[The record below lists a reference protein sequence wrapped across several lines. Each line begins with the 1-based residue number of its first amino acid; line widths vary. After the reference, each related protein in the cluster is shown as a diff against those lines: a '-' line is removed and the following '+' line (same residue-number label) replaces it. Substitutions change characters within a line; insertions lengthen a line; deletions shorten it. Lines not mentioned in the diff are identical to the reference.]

1 MKSSKNDKTKYKFI
15 NNLTQK
21 LEDIIIDFMGN
32 DTYAIGGVMENRFL
46 YNRLIEIIKDNPK
59 TDKPNIF
66 LDYIKINYVTTVIV
80 AICRQVD
87 KDHDSVSLLN
97 FLYKIYNNAEK
108 ITKEWFASQYKEK
121 AHGDSDFEENFGK
134 LAYVDPD
141 IVCFDICNLIRYTG
155 EIKKLR
161 HKRVAHLDKK
171 KKIEFDL
178 DFSTLNK
185 AIDLIEEIIEKYYI
199 LFGQFKK
206 DFPIPKV
213 ASNILHFRDGKGD
226 EEDIFCVPW
235 KNCKK

>member
-108 ITKEWFASQYKEK
+108 ITKEWFASQYKEIER
-121 AHGDSDFEENFGK
+121 GNTDFKKNFGN
-134 LAYVDPD
+134 LTYIDPC
-141 IVCFDICNLIRYTG
+141 IVCIDICNLICCTR

-161 HKRVAHLDKK
+161 NKRVAHLNKK
-171 KKIEFDL
+171 KEIKFDI
-178 DFSTLNK
+178 DFDKLNK
-185 AIDLIEEIIEKYYI
+185 AVDLIKEIIIKYYLLLNQAGMNDLLPSGI
-199 LFGQFKK
+199 LC
-206 DFPIPKV
+206 
-213 ASNILHFRDGKGD
+213 FRNDNSD
-226 EEDIFCVPW
+226 EENIFCVPW
-235 KNCKK
+235 KECK